1 MGKNE
6 ACGVVAGGGVAIG
19 VGDGSFVD
27 EGERSRKTCGGDSD
41 RTELTRDLVGEAFSV
56 AGVQRKKR
64 MARQRRSSV
73 SVLPFS
79 PYGSHVP
86 TPPLA
91 RVRVHPHFYPIS
103 RLKFKKKKNSIVI
116 DETRLKFLFEK
127 ELQMSDVSSLRRM
140 VVPKKSAEAFLPAL
154 VEKEGFFMSMHDMDG
169 LHVWN
174 FRFRFVLIC
183 FCFVMEGIS
192 IAIDHGWYQIFC
204 TKRILNLPRAVPF
217 LRFENLLK
225 LPYLNAA
232 LMDFIKILKRRFKR
246 LRMLSQQRKL
256 PITYGYV
263 PISTTDLC
271 SSPLIFLLAFSFKG
285 SLKARYYESS
295 MHRSFISDTMKYWPN
310 NTSRMYVLEN
320 TGEFVNTH
328 GLTPGDYMMIYQDPE
343 NQNYFIQARKA
354 TDQES
359 HSDSAANAV
368 NDYFPDDYEVI
379 NFEHIVPMEYP
390 TVDDTM
396 MPLVYQTTFSSDS
409 SDASYVYETT
419 ISNETV
425 FDFWSGPMIYNSRV
439 ERAGSFESIENLS
452 LDEF

>member
-6 ACGVVAGGGVAIG
+6 ACGLVAGGGVEIG
-19 VGDGSFVD
+19 VGDGSFGD

-41 RTELTRDLVGEAFSV
+41 RTELTRDQVCEAFSV

-86 TPPLA
+86 TPPPA
-91 RVRVHPHFYPIS
+91 R
-103 RLKFKKKKNSIVI
+103 VI

-154 VEKEGFFMSMHDMDG
+154 VEKEGFFMSMHDMSG

-174 FRFRFVLIC
+174 FRFR
-183 FCFVMEGIS
+183 
-192 IAIDHGWYQIFC
+192 
-204 TKRILNLPRAVPF
+204 
-217 LRFENLLK
+217 
-225 LPYLNAA
+225 
-232 LMDFIKILKRRFKR
+232 
-246 LRMLSQQRKL
+246 
-256 PITYGYV
+256 
-263 PISTTDLC
+263 
-271 SSPLIFLLAFSFKG
+271 
-285 SLKARYYESS
+285 
-295 MHRSFISDTMKYWPN
+295 YWPN

-368 NDYFPDDYEVI
+368 NDYFPDDYEVY
-379 NFEHIVPMEYP
+379 NFNHIVPMDYP
-390 TVDDTM
+390 IMDDPM

-419 ISNETV
+419 VSNETV
-425 FDFWSGPMIYNSRV
+425 FDFWNGPMIYNSRA

-452 LDEF
+452 LDDF